1 MSSAAQ
7 TFAGVTQDCC
17 EGQSSAAGAKHCNVS
32 ELTSVADSKARGAI
46 RLTRSERLTLVKR
59 ARRTLAA
66 RVALRSRIVLL
77 AAEGVPPSE
86 IARRLGTTTKT
97 TALWLRRFEAGGL
110 EALTREAPGRGRK
123 RSIPS
128 AVVEAVRAGLR
139 NRLTVR
145 EIARR
150 TGISPASVVRLS
162 NAKER

>member
-7 TFAGVTQDCC
+7 TLAGVTPDCC
-17 EGQSSAAGAKHCNVS
+17 EEQLSVGGATHSDVS
-32 ELTSVADSKARGAI
+32 ELASVHDSKARGAI
-46 RLTRSERLTLVKR
+46 RLTRGERLILVKR

-66 RVALRSRIVLL
+66 RVVLRSRIVLL

-110 EALTREAPGRGRK
+110 DALTREAPGRGRK

-128 AVVEAVRAGLR
+128 TVVDAVRAGLR

-162 NAKER
+162 NAKDR